1 MQHTP
6 EMNRARIGVIGVGWW
21 GTVGHLEPLAGDPK
35 TELVAVWSRTERK
48 AQERAE
54 RYGVPHYYTDYR
66 ALIDDCELDGVIVA
80 STPNMHYQQA
90 RYALEHGL
98 HVLMEKPFVLQ
109 AAHANEL
116 QRLAQER
123 GLLLSV
129 CHPLLFYP
137 PVVQARD
144 QIREGVVGNI
154 LLITAL
160 FSQRVYDLYQG
171 RVPDR
176 FYAPP
181 GRGDVPRPNAT
192 SYSDP
197 AVVGGG
203 EGHTQASHIVG
214 ALLWLTGLQPAS
226 VFARMNNLDTRVDV
240 VNAMTVRFEGGALAT
255 VAANGLLPAR
265 VGSTQLQI
273 QGDQGILGFD
283 RRSGGVYLQTGE
295 DPRPTTL
302 DVPAG
307 TSAAERVD
315 GLAAVPK
322 NYVRTILGE
331 EELHVGTDVAINE
344 ARILDAAYRSAASG
358 CEVDIE
364 R

>member
-1 MQHTP
+1 MEHTHHKDK
-6 EMNRARIGVIGVGWW
+6 ARIGILGVGWW
-21 GTVGHLEPLAGDPK
+21 GTVGHLEPLSDDPK

-54 RYGVPHYYTDYR
+54 RYGVPHYFTDYR
-66 ALIDDCELDGVIVA
+66 ALIDTCELDGVIVA
-80 STPNMHYQQA
+80 STPNMHYEQA

-98 HVLMEKPFVLQ
+98 HVLMEKPFVLH

-116 QRLAQER
+116 QRLARER
-123 GLLLSV
+123 NLLLSV
-129 CHPLLFYP
+129 CHPLLFYST
-137 PVVQARD
+137 VVQARN

-154 LLITAL
+154 LLVTAL

-171 RVPDR
+171 HVPER
-176 FYAPP
+176 FHAPL
-181 GRGDVPRPNAT
+181 GRDDIPRPNTA

-240 VNAMTVRFEGGALAT
+240 VNAMTVRFDGGALAT
-255 VAANGLLPAR
+255 IAANGLLPPR
-265 VGSTQLQI
+265 VASTQLQI
-273 QGDQGILGFD
+273 QGDLGILGFD
-283 RRSGGVYLQTGE
+283 RMRGGIYVQTGE
-295 DPRPTTL
+295 NPRPTT
-302 DVPAG
+302 VAAPASDG
-307 TSAAERVD
+307 VD
-315 GLAAVPK
+315 GRTAVPR
-322 NYVRTILGE
+322 NYVRAILGE
-331 EELHVGTDVAINE
+331 EDLHVGTDVAINE
-344 ARILDAAYRSAASG
+344 ARILDAAYLSAETG
-358 CEVDIE
+358 GEVEIE